1 MKRLI
6 MSKIRF
12 GFTIPV
18 DQINNSNR
26 KTFVDDLNK
35 TLELISGH
43 FASFW
48 TIDHLQSGEEDL
60 LESFTTLSYMAALH
74 PQFHFGHVVVCQ
86 AFRNP
91 ALLAK
96 MGATLQFLTG
106 GRFTLGM
113 GAGWNEEEYRAYGYN
128 FPSRRERVEQLE
140 ETLQIVR
147 AMWTESKATFKGK
160 HNQIVDAYCEPKPN
174 PIPPIMIGA
183 FRPKML
189 RLTAKYADEWN
200 VSSTGPDEYRRLVKD
215 FEHAC
220 SEVDR
225 DPSTVERSWCGGCS
239 CASTQAEAE
248 RIANARFSVNDE
260 DDFGFVGI
268 PEQIVQQ
275 MRAFIELGVNTFMLD
290 FNGFPN
296 FSVIELFVRDVLPIL
311 NK

>member
-1 MKRLI
+1 
-6 MSKIRF
+6 
-12 GFTIPV
+12 
-18 DQINNSNR
+18 
-26 KTFVDDLNK
+26 
-35 TLELISGH
+35 
-43 FASFW
+43 
-48 TIDHLQSGEEDL
+48 
-60 LESFTTLSYMAALH
+60 LSYMAALH
-74 PQFHFGHVVVCQ
+74 PQFKFGHVVVCQ

-106 GRFTLGM
+106 GRFTLGI
-113 GAGWNEEEYRAYGYN
+113 GAGWNEDEYRAYGYS

-147 AMWTESKATFKGK
+147 AMWTESKATFRGK
-160 HNQIVDAYCEPKPN
+160 YYQIVDAYCEPKPN

-183 FRPKML
+183 FRPRML

-200 VSSTGPDEYRRLVKD
+200 VSSTGPNEYRRLLKD

-220 SEVDR
+220 SEVHR
-225 DPSTVERSWCGGCS
+225 DPSTVQRSWCGGCA

-248 RIANARFSVNDE
+248 RIANARFGVNDE
-260 DDFGFVGI
+260 DDFGFIGT

-275 MRAFIELGVNTFMLD
+275 MRQFIELGVSTFMLD

-296 FSVIELFVRDVLPIL
+296 FSAIELFFHDVLPVL
-311 NK
+311 NEPEGAAS